1 MSVSSIRPARQ
12 IFGAESVDSIRKITH
27 VFRRTRVFKRGR
39 APLLMLLVT
48 LTMPPLCIA
57 DESEQENKTDGT
69 TQDAA
74 EDAAPTGWTI
84 DEWQIQTSVYTHHW
98 DPDPDHVNNQKL
110 IGVEAV
116 MENQWSFGLALFQNS
131 FGQSSQY
138 VYIGKRWA
146 LWGSDYWYFKVT
158 GGLLHGYKEP
168 HEDKIPLNGLGVAP
182 AILPAVGFRYKYF
195 TTELNIAGTA
205 ALTLTAG
212 IIF

>member
-1 MSVSSIRPARQ
+1 MPVSIIRPARQ
-12 IFGAESVDSIRKITH
+12 TFEAVSVDSIRKIT
-27 VFRRTRVFKRGR
+27 RVIRHGIV
-39 APLLMLLVT
+39 PLLMLLIT
-48 LTMPPLCIA
+48 LAMAPLCIA
-57 DESEQENKTDGT
+57 HDQGQEGSSQGSGKDNTQ
-69 TQDAA
+69 QDA
-74 EDAAPTGWTI
+74 TQSGWTI

-182 AILPAVGFRYKYF
+182 AILPAFGFRYKYF